1 MTHPETPQAEFTKK
15 ETPELRKFYSQEKV
29 ETVPYVTIWEGAKLE
44 NECDF
49 ENSACEF
56 ITIPEIEAVRE
67 QLIAFQTKGKNY
79 RDDPKSRLASIKE
92 ENGRLVFSFQK
103 VGYSDY
109 IVTNM
114 SMEVVLP
121 GSNKSIREQLEPG
134 PALTRLD
141 ESKCSNHLGVSCLVI
156 TADKKMILQKAS
168 QAKVTGARQITS
180 SASGAMDW
188 TEPNINPFEVI
199 QSELYEELGLTNEE
213 TLYVTG
219 IALSREL
226 ARGGKPEMFF
236 ILKTELTSD
245 EILSRV
251 ATDPDKEVDQLFTID
266 LSQDSTERIESLSK
280 LWEDQSTSQSTKA
293 SLYYLSR
300 TDL

>member
-1 MTHPETPQAEFTKK
+1 MTHPETPQTEFSKK
-15 ETPELRKFYSQEKV
+15 ETPDLRQLYSQERV
-29 ETVPYVTIWEGAKLE
+29 ETVPCVTIWEGSKLE

-49 ENSACEF
+49 KRDDSEF
-56 ITIPEIEAVRE
+56 RTLPELDKVRE

-79 RDDPKSRLASIKE
+79 RDDPKSRLASIRE
-92 ENGRLVFSFQK
+92 ENGRLIFSFQK

-114 SMEVVLP
+114 SMEIILP
-121 GSNKSIREQLEPG
+121 GSTKSIRELLEPG
-134 PALTRLD
+134 PTLTNLN

-156 TADKKMILQKAS
+156 TADRKLILQKAS
-168 QAKVTGARQITS
+168 QAKVTGAGQITS
-180 SASGAMDW
+180 SASGSMDW
-188 TEPNINPFEVI
+188 KEPNINPFEVI
-199 QSELYEELGLTNEE
+199 QSELYEELALSNDES
-213 TLYVTG
+213 LYVTG

-226 ARGGKPEMFF
+226 SRGGKPEMFF
-236 ILKTELTSD
+236 VLRTELTSD

-251 ATDPDKEVDQLFTID
+251 ATDPDREVDELFSID
-266 LSQDSTERIESLSK
+266 LSEESTKKTEALRK
-280 LWEDQSTSQSTKA
+280 LWEDPNTSQSTKA